1 MCFVGDN
8 ERPQVSSALVRF
20 SRIDD
25 FLFDKTENKQ
35 HLRVRHRIVLI
46 RKKRLKIEVD
56 KVCIDFERGRR
67 VPNVRISAVYK
78 FLQVQFRRAH
88 IAQGQIVHFLLVL
101 LLQYCKQVGKQRKV
115 LCFEVRTIGR
125 FGDAFSLIRFHNE
138 IIDEFDNVRARAHKH
153 DFEET
158 FKHFQVRIERNRRLG
173 GRSVLRQ
180 YLIDMERID
189 SAFFRVADVYQ
200 ITRQIFCQGQVLGF
214 GIENDY
220 PRIVCPLVCDERL

>member
-1 MCFVGDN
+1 M
-8 ERPQVSSALVRF
+8 Q
-20 SRIDD
+20 
-25 FLFDKTENKQ
+25 
-35 HLRVRHRIVLI
+35 
-46 RKKRLKIEVD
+46 KRLKIEVD

-115 LCFEVRTIGR
+115 LCFEVRAVGR
-125 FGDAFSLIRFHNE
+125 FGDAFSLIRFHDE
-138 IIDEFDNVRARAHKH
+138 IIDEFDNVRARAHKN

-200 ITRQIFCQGQVLGF
+200 IARQIFVKVRYSASGSRMITLVSF
-214 GIENDY
+214 AHSFAMSDFKKNDL
-220 PRIVCPLVCDERL
+220 PEPDLPIIIPFEF